1 MLQTKILWAAGS
13 DLPPGWPILSHS
25 HEFYHLMYICSGKAM
40 FILDGIPY
48 QASKG
53 DCVMI
58 APHVTHEV
66 PADSHSLLDVYE
78 LKFTISDSSIETLL
92 KQAGPVIHDD
102 TTNMEQTLQH
112 IIHNW
117 AANTTPEQEMAE
129 TLLAS
134 LILTIQM
141 TLSVI
146 PEQVST
152 YIDTS
157 AYTDLTKKII
167 QYVENT
173 HTESFSLDELETA
186 LGYNKRYLCS
196 VFKENTGIT
205 IVEYLHHVRVRHATR
220 CFYYH
225 DVPVSITAQCV
236 GFTTSLHFTRVF
248 KQLVGITPSQF
259 REHYSLNKHD
269 ISERDRLATPYLSV
283 YEEIL
288 GVKRLH
294 LNESI
299 NALRQLGCLY

>member
-1 MLQTKILWAAGS
+1 MLQTKILWAAAS
-13 DLPPGWPILSHS
+13 DLPAGWPILSHS
-25 HEFYHLMYICSGKAM
+25 HAFYHLMYIRSGTAV
-40 FILDGIPY
+40 FILDGIPH
-48 QASKG
+48 QVSQG

-58 APHVTHEV
+58 APHVVHEA
-66 PADSHSLLDVYE
+66 PADFHSLLDVYE
-78 LKFTISDSSIETLL
+78 LKFTLSDSSIDTLL
-92 KQAGPVIHDD
+92 KHTEPVIHD
-102 TTNMEQTLQH
+102 NNSYMEQTLQH

-117 AANTTPEQEMAE
+117 AVNTSPEQEIAE

-134 LILTIQM
+134 MLLTIQM

-152 YIDTS
+152 YVDTS

-167 QYVENT
+167 QYVEST
-173 HTESFSLDELETA
+173 HTESFKLDSLETA

-196 VFKENTGIT
+196 AFKQNTGIT
-205 IVEYLHHVRVRHATR
+205 IVEYLHHIRIRHATR

-236 GFTTSLHFTRVF
+236 GFSTPLHFTRVF

-259 REHYSLNKHD
+259 REIYSLNKHD
-269 ISERDRLATPYLSV
+269 ISERERLATPYLSV

-288 GVKRLH
+288 GVKRLQ
-294 LNESI
+294 LSESI
-299 NALRQLGCLY
+299 ESLRQLGDLK